1 MKAIILRSNT
11 TLDALRIFLIMAII
25 YIHCQPLLSSLVIAD
40 PTFSF
45 IYDKIAAL
53 TVLALPI
60 FFAASGYFLY
70 GAKDD
75 SNRGKKL
82 IRLLKILLWSE
93 LLYLLVSF
101 AVGGIKVNLLPFFD
115 LNNLINLFTGAV
127 PIPIAEGV
135 SNLPL
140 WYLVCLSI
148 VSFVEWFAGKYRGKV
163 MAALAIIGFLIGNL
177 HGAYAGFADSTMV
190 IPFLDQI
197 FGTDLDYLTQ
207 GFLFISIGYFV
218 HKYQSQII
226 KIPKWV
232 FVVALPI
239 CFGLFLL
246 EKQFLTTN
254 GFMVP
259 IFTALMMALAVAIPK
274 LFSGKFK
281 ILASWG
287 GRYSL
292 YMYIFHPV
300 IIFGLNYVVVS
311 WLAPVNLLTM
321 TAYWLLVCVLS
332 LLVSI
337 GFVWLKDVVIA
348 QSQKIRKGINDKVQ
362 KFLA

>member
-25 YIHCQPLLSSLVIAD
+25 YIHCQPLLSSLSIAD
-40 PTFSF
+40 PTLSF
-45 IYDKIAAL
+45 VYDKVAAL

-60 FFAASGYFLY
+60 FFAVSGYFLY
-70 GAKDD
+70 GANGDAAKW
-75 SNRGKKL
+75 KKL
-82 IRLLKILLWSE
+82 SKLIKILLWSE
-93 LLYLLVSF
+93 LLYLLVAF
-101 AVGGIKVNLLPFFD
+101 AIGGVKVNLIPFFD

-163 MAALAIIGFLIGNL
+163 MAALAVVGFLIGNL

-190 IPFLDQI
+190 IPFLDKI

-218 HKYQSQII
+218 HKYQAQII
-226 KIPKWV
+226 KVPKWALV
-232 FVVALPI
+232 AALPI
-239 CFGLFLL
+239 GFGLFLL

-259 IFTALMMALAVAIPK
+259 ILTAVILALAVVIPK
-274 LFSGKFK
+274 LFSKK
-281 ILASWG
+281 LKVLASWG
-287 GRYSL
+287 AKYSL
-292 YMYIFHPV
+292 YMYIFHPL
-300 IIFGLNYVVVS
+300 IIFGLNYVVVL
-311 WLAPVNLLTM
+311 WLTPANLLTM

-337 GFVWLKDVVIA
+337 GFVWLKDIVVA